1 MVRLIRPGERDQ
13 WLQLRRNLW
22 PDCPEEIHRKEMD
35 QLSDDESY
43 AVFVSEGP
51 YGLDGFLEVSIPLR
65 LRNAIPVELAT
76 SRAGT
81 SPPEAAG
88 LESGDN

>member
-1 MVRLIRPGERDQ
+1 
-13 WLQLRRNLW
+13 
-22 PDCPEEIHRKEMD
+22 MD

-51 YGLDGFLEVSIPLR
+51 YGLDGFLEVSIRPQAEKCHSGR
-65 LRNAIPVELAT
+65 VGYIEGWYVA
-76 SRAGT
+76 
-81 SPPEAAG
+81 PEAAG